1 LKTSSVVEGVG
12 AGLVGDFVANQVDK
26 NIGTLPGEFGKIE
39 HSGVSFATAG
49 AMLGGAEGGV
59 YGLGAGIAG
68 ETVRYGTDELL
79 KKLGAGEQVRGNV
92 DALMSGAASG
102 AVMGSVGGPLGA
114 AVGAGVGA
122 VISEGAYV
130 AENYGA
136 KVINFFK
143 NIF

>member
-1 LKTSSVVEGVG
+1 
-12 AGLVGDFVANQVDK
+12 
-26 NIGTLPGEFGKIE
+26 
-39 HSGVSFATAG
+39 
-49 AMLGGAEGGV
+49 
-59 YGLGAGIAG
+59 
-68 ETVRYGTDELL
+68 
-79 KKLGAGEQVRGNV
+79 
-92 DALMSGAASG
+92 MSGAASG

-122 VISEGAYV
+122 IISEGAYV